1 MIYRFLSLPGALNYG
16 QGLALSTILM
26 LVCAAGMLG
35 IERLRIAEI
44 GEF

>member
-1 MIYRFLSLPGALNYG
+1 
-16 QGLALSTILM
+16 LSTILM
-26 LVCAAGMLG
+26 AVCAAGMIG